1 MHSVVN
7 QRLKKLGLTPDALP
21 PNQKAWRRFLDQIS
35 RMYEVT
41 CQSHDLLKCSLA
53 AKARELQEFRESL
66 AQREERLRSLT
77 IELLWLAEIL
87 SEEVPD
93 EQRELAD
100 FIRDTGQCLL
110 DTLNAMPTFHDQSGS
125 TKADALTQQPHAKH
139 KNDK

>member
-21 PNQKAWRRFLDQIS
+21 PNQKAWRRFLEQIS

-41 CQSHDLLKCSLA
+41 CQSRDLLKRSLA
-53 AKARELQEFRESL
+53 AKMREIQELQGSL
-66 AQREERLRSLT
+66 DQREERFRSLI
-77 IELLWLAEIL
+77 IELLCLAEIL

-93 EQRELAD
+93 EQSELAD

-110 DTLNAMPTFHDQSGS
+110 DTLNAMPAFHDQSGS
-125 TKADALTQQPHAKH
+125 TRLML
-139 KNDK
+139 